1 MKCVLSIKESNFNA
15 KMGENFHICL
25 QSGPRG
31 GGVGIFFLLNTT
43 LWGPNGWDTFQ
54 VFLKIRST
62 QEDFSRLFLM
72 HGQIKLTWLF

>member
-1 MKCVLSIKESNFNA
+1 MLKWVKIFTFA
-15 KMGENFHICL
+15 YG
-25 QSGPRG
+25 QGQG
-31 GGVGIFFLLNTT
+31 GGVGIFSLLNTT